1 MSLAVE
7 FYFDFSSPYS
17 YLAVDRLEEIC
28 ARGGAD
34 LIWRPIL
41 LGPIFKQIGKAPLFL
56 RPGEGEHARL
66 DLERLASHLGM
77 ALKIPPVFPVN
88 GLSAC
93 RGFAYANDAGK
104 GAAYCRRVLEAC
116 WAEGRDV
123 GDLRVLRTVAAEL
136 GLDPEEFLQSLTRPQ
151 VKEWLRTQT
160 DEAMRRG
167 VFGAPTFFVGQEMFH
182 GQDRLFMVEE
192 ALSRR
197 HMPEIPSSST
207 PFNRWFGI
215 RCVTRVAGSTE
226 YEMQVT
232 PGMLNRRGVAHG
244 GVVCS
249 LLDTA
254 LGAAVVSGID
264 PEEWC
269 ATLELSIQFRDPVHA
284 GRVVG
289 RGRMVK
295 RGRRAA
301 FAEGEI
307 VDGSGKVLAVAH
319 GTWYIWPGKPGA

>member
-1 MSLAVE
+1 VSLAVE

-28 ARGGAD
+28 ARSSAE
-34 LIWRPIL
+34 LLWHPIL
-41 LGPIFKQIGKAPLFL
+41 MGPILKQLGKVPLFL
-56 RPGEGEHARL
+56 RPGEGEYARRDLARL
-66 DLERLASHLGM
+66 ARHLELP
-77 ALKIPPVFPVN
+77 LKFPQIFPVN

-93 RGFAYANDAGK
+93 RGFAYASDAGK

-116 WAEGRDV
+116 WAQGQDA
-123 GDLRVLRTVAAEL
+123 GDLLVLRSVALEL

-151 VKEWLRTQT
+151 VKEWLRGQT
-160 DEAMRRG
+160 DDATRRG
-167 VFGAPTFFVGQEMFH
+167 VFGAPTFFVGQEMFY

-192 ALSRR
+192 ALSRL
-197 HMPEIPSSST
+197 HAPEVVSSST
-207 PFNRWFGI
+207 AFNRWFGI
-215 RCVTRVAGSTE
+215 RCVTRDAGRAE

-244 GVVCS
+244 GAVCS

-269 ATLELSIQFRDPVHA
+269 ATLELSIQFRDPMRS

-319 GTWYIWPGKPGA
+319 GTWYIWPAQPDV